1 MVAKT
6 TFSEILEA
14 ADQLS
19 LDAQEHL
26 VEILLNR
33 LRDRRRAE
41 IVREVQAAQQELA
54 VGNCQPVTPE
64 QLMEEILS

>member
-6 TFSEILEA
+6 TFSDILEA

-19 LDAQEHL
+19 LEAQENL
-26 VEILLNR
+26 IEILLNR

-41 IVREVQAAQQELA
+41 IGRAVQTAQKEFAAE
-54 VGNCQPVTPE
+54 NCQPVTPE
-64 QLMEEILS
+64 